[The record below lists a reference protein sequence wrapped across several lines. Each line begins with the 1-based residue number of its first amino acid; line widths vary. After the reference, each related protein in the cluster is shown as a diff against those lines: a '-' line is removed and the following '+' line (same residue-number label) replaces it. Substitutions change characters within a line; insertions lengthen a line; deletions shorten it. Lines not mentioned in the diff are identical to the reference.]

1 MTSVKDSL
9 VTFVF
14 LFVCRDQCSEASRMN
29 QRNTPKPD
37 SLIDLE
43 EWVADP
49 SAEDN
54 LDNVIYK
61 RDSLKPDKRRRIEAL
76 LEEKRLMREITDVF
90 EDDEWEH

>member
-1 MTSVKDSL
+1 
-9 VTFVF
+9 
-14 LFVCRDQCSEASRMN
+14 MN

-37 SLIDLE
+37 SLIDLD
-43 EWVADP
+43 EWVGDP

-61 RDSLKPDKRRRIEAL
+61 RDSLKPDKRRRIEAM

-90 EDDEWEH
+90 EEEDEWEH